1 MPSISLPRGEEVY
14 FQKYNI
20 NNNNVYIMSRNCTRY
35 LKHIISFIPHN
46 NPEMKN
52 IIIQVVEMINII
64 IIPFWQMRN
73 SCREVQLFAWD
84 QPANKW
90 WSKGLNQGK
99 LRPDSLLVPSTDTSQ
114 NEHLK

>member
-64 IIPFWQMRN
+64 IIPF
-73 SCREVQLFAWD
+73 
-84 QPANKW
+84 
-90 WSKGLNQGK
+90 
-99 LRPDSLLVPSTDTSQ
+99 
-114 NEHLK
+114 